1 MFHSYTYK
9 ATVGAHLWASECPDV
24 KNYKWRLN
32 PLWHRMFYSCIHTAR
47 VVICDSFLAC
57 RSFAACQKLTYLHG
71 NVEFCQR
78 DRLGD
83 YMIASCFAETR
94 RMVMFYLRM
103 HCIITL
109 AHLLTYVYSQD
120 GMQLKIS
127 LNGRWRSMQR
137 RRNVAMSI
145 LCW

>member
-1 MFHSYTYK
+1 MSKITNDGLTRSGIGCF
-9 ATVGAHLWASECPDV
+9 
-24 KNYKWRLN
+24 
-32 PLWHRMFYSCIHTAR
+32 TAVYIR
-47 VVICDSFLAC
+47 QEWLYAIFLAC

-109 AHLLTYVYSQD
+109 AYVL
-120 GMQLKIS
+120 MC
-127 LNGRWRSMQR
+127 
-137 RRNVAMSI
+137 I
-145 LCW
+145 LRMECSSRYR